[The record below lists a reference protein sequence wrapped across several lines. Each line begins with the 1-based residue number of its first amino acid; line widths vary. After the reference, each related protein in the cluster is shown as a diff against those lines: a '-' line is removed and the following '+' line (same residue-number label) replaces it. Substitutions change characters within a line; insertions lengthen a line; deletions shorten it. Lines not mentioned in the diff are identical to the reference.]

1 MPELDHR
8 REIPLSWGNMSDAV
22 QTVLLTACAEVVWLA
37 LTGVAVMLACRDK
50 EEEIELS
57 DTWW

>member
-1 MPELDHR
+1 M
-8 REIPLSWGNMSDAV
+8 SWGNLSDAV

-37 LTGVAVMLACRDK
+37 LTGLAVMLACRDK
-50 EEEIELS
+50 DEEIELS